1 MSLCIALAATVLT
14 IPTMTFSLSWEHS
27 VEKVEWR
34 EEWAVTGAGLELRRA
49 SVKGSGAGMEPG
61 EGAVLQDGWWRWKP
75 ALAPVSELRLASSGA
90 TSSGWTLCHAGG
102 CQALGDAPGREAV
115 LSACEQDSGAVEPSR

>member
-14 IPTMTFSLSWEHS
+14 IPTTTFSLSWEHS

-34 EEWAVTGAGLELRRA
+34 EAWAVTSSGLQLKQA

-61 EGAVLQDGWWRWKP
+61 EGAVLQDGWWQWTPK
-75 ALAPVSELRLASSGA
+75 LAPLSEIRLAASGE
-90 TSSGWTLCHAGG
+90 TPGGWELCHADGCLTLGG
-102 CQALGDAPGREAV
+102 QAGEDSV
-115 LSACEQDSGAVEPSR
+115 LSPCAPASVP

>member
-14 IPTMTFSLSWEHS
+14 IPTTTFSLSWEHS

-34 EEWAVTGAGLELRRA
+34 EEWTVTPSGLKLKQA

-61 EGAVLQDGWWRWKP
+61 EGAALNDGWWRWKP
-75 ALAPVSELRLASSGA
+75 SLAPVSELWLASSGA
-90 TSSGWTLCHAGG
+90 TPGGWTLCHAGG
-102 CQALGDAPGREAV
+102 CQTLGDAPGGEAV
-115 LSACEQDSGAVEPSR
+115 LSACKQVEPSR